1 MPATGIEIATILKAL
16 GAFAGAIMSFAFVP
30 AFTIRTIAIRFG
42 ISAPSGYMLADPTVI
57 WLRLPANIEHP
68 SLVGG
73 FLAGIFSWFVLSA
86 IVRLAQTV
94 SWDNI
99 PWPFKKK

>member
-16 GAFAGAIMSFAFVP
+16 GAFGGAIMSFAFVP

-42 ISAPSGYMLADPTVI
+42 ISAPSGYIMADSAVG
-57 WLRLPANIEHP
+57 WLRLPDNIEHP

-86 IVRLAQTV
+86 IVRLAQTI
-94 SWDNI
+94 SWENL
-99 PWPFKKK
+99 PWFKKK